1 MKHSDCSFKGHD
13 LFRQARWCGARAWNL
28 ESETCTEI
36 LPMLL
41 KSWRGK
47 KKKHHLISP
56 SISFFIWE
64 VESIIQLLHRV
75 VESISQSES
84 ECRSVVSNSLW
95 PNGPQAARLLSPWNS
110 PGQNPRGG
118 SLSLIQPIFPTK
130 GLNPGLL
137 HCWWILYQLS
147 HQGSPRRLEWVAYPF
162 SSRSFWPGNQTSIS
176 CIAGRFFTS
185 WATR

>member
-13 LFRQARWCGARAWNL
+13 LFKEARWCGARAWNL

-47 KKKHHLISP
+47 KKHHLTSP

-75 VESISQSES
+75 VESISRNES
-84 ECRSVVSNSLW
+84 ECRSAVSNSLW

-110 PGQNPRGG
+110 PGQNPGGG
-118 SLSLIQPIFPTK
+118 SLSLIQGIFPTK
-130 GLNPGLL
+130 GLHPGLL

-147 HQGSPRRLEWVAYPF
+147 HQGSPRRLEWVA
-162 SSRSFWPGNQTSIS
+162 
-176 CIAGRFFTS
+176 
-185 WATR
+185 

>member
-13 LFRQARWCGARAWNL
+13 LFKEARWCGARAWNL

-47 KKKHHLISP
+47 KKHHLTSP

-75 VESISQSES
+75 VESISRSES
-84 ECRSVVSNSLW
+84 ECRSAVSNSLW

-110 PGQNPRGG
+110 PGQNPGGG
-118 SLSLIQPIFPTK
+118 SLSLIQGIFPTK
-130 GLNPGLL
+130 GLHPGLL

-147 HQGSPRRLEWVAYPF
+147 HQGSPRRLEWVA
-162 SSRSFWPGNQTSIS
+162 
-176 CIAGRFFTS
+176 
-185 WATR
+185 